1 MYVHCTYMKR
11 DEGEGDGGTVNQKFC
26 DIIPIEKSGRFLL
39 SFELEEIRRGARK
52 IKYYINLIQ
61 SQFL

>member
-1 MYVHCTYMKR
+1 MRGK
-11 DEGEGDGGTVNQKFC
+11 GEGGTVNQKFC
-26 DIIPIEKSGRFLL
+26 DIIPIEKSGGFLL